1 LIPKNI
7 LITGASGLI
16 GSRLTERLLEQGY
29 SVSHLG
35 RTTRSGR
42 LRSFV
47 WDVNQNQFDRAALEG
62 VDTIVHLAGAG
73 VADKRWTERRK
84 QEILESRTKSTQ
96 LLFNELKKGDHTVK
110 TFVSASAIGYYGF
123 ESGNE
128 TLTENSAAGKDFLAN
143 VTRQWEDEANKIE
156 TLGIRLVKIRIGIV
170 LSEKG
175 GALKEMSRPIKLF
188 AGSPL
193 GSEHQYMSWIHLD
206 DLCRIFMMAIDD
218 ERLRGPY
225 NGTGP
230 YAVTNRELT
239 QAIAKALHKPLILP
253 AVPAFVLKLLLGEM
267 SDIVLQGSVV
277 SSKKIQ
283 QAGFKFQFTTLE
295 EALHDLLKR

>member
-1 LIPKNI
+1 MIPKSI

-16 GSRLTERLLEQGY
+16 GSRLTELLLQQGHR
-29 SVSHLG
+29 VVHLG
-35 RTTRSGR
+35 RTGR
-42 LRSFV
+42 TGKVKSYV
-47 WDVNQNQFDRAALEG
+47 WDVKANQLDREALIG

-73 VADKRWTERRK
+73 VADQRWTKERK
-84 QEILESRTKSTQ
+84 HEILESRTKSTH
-96 LLFNELKKGDHTVK
+96 LLFEELKKGNHTVK

-123 ESGNE
+123 ENLSE
-128 TLTENSAAGKDFLAN
+128 PLTEASPAGKDFLAD
-143 VTRQWEDEANKIE
+143 VTRQWEEEANKIE
-156 TLGIRLVKIRIGIV
+156 ALGIRLVKVRIGIV

-193 GSEHQYMSWIHLD
+193 GSGNQNMSWIHLD

-283 QAGFKFQFTTLE
+283 QTGFQFQFTTLE